1 MITLLSFLECWLPPA
16 DPPSLPLAS
25 LPLLSQNGIHGCAG
39 TQAVLELHDATAGGG
54 SIATPQAAERG
65 RYRGYGDISFSSVP
79 VSESPG
85 QFDDSLLLHGS
96 QGSRHSERQG
106 KGKGKGKYIN
116 PGTAIR
122 QGSHSGRPPHSTV
135 ADFFRP
141 HGSTCRLL
149 IHHELQLQSLQQ
161 DCKLHLYLRSGQRSF
176 LPNLHGMATE
186 WSRLRKEEPQKI
198 SSPLRV
204 ILLQAVLVEM
214 DTRVQ
219 LALQKEKQAI
229 IEMKWLTD
237 MDAWTYMR
245 WTAEKSQLEL
255 MEDQKPRPHESL
267 LESIAELR
275 TLVTP
280 DSIKK
285 FASLKGIP
293 QGAPVGVDPLPVGAG
308 VPSPG
313 RSHVGATPSTD
324 QQQLPSSSGCPASSD
339 RPGLSGLSNPA
350 SRWRLNVCAHKRRRS
365 HSALPLLARRR
376 LARCVLRKMYVCMY
390 VCVCVCWRACV
401 QSFCPKDV

>member
-1 MITLLSFLECWLPPA
+1 MVHESLS
-16 DPPSLPLAS
+16 
-25 LPLLSQNGIHGCAG
+25 
-39 TQAVLELHDATAGGG
+39 
-54 SIATPQAAERG
+54 QAAERQSARQAQLSNEETYLASPDWLERISQALQQSRACVLSETMLNTVTTAQSNEHHATDPLASQSHAPG
-65 RYRGYGDISFSSVP
+65 NLPLDIADWPCPQCTYQAPSFRLLRVHLSRVFAHLSMLASVAVW
-79 VSESPG
+79 VSVFRMP
-85 QFDDSLLLHGS
+85 LYLLH
-96 QGSRHSERQG
+96 RLL
-106 KGKGKGKYIN
+106 
-116 PGTAIR
+116 
-122 QGSHSGRPPHSTV
+122 
-135 ADFFRP
+135 
-141 HGSTCRLL
+141 RLL

-186 WSRLRKEEPQKI
+186 WSRLRREEPQKI
-198 SSPLRV
+198 GSPLRV

-245 WTAEKSQLEL
+245 WNAEKSQLEL

-293 QGAPVGVDPLPVGAG
+293 QGAPVGVDPLPA
-308 VPSPG
+308 PEP
-313 RSHVGATPSTD
+313 
-324 QQQLPSSSGCPASSD
+324 
-339 RPGLSGLSNPA
+339 
-350 SRWRLNVCAHKRRRS
+350 
-365 HSALPLLARRR
+365 
-376 LARCVLRKMYVCMY
+376 
-390 VCVCVCWRACV
+390 
-401 QSFCPKDV
+401 

>member
-1 MITLLSFLECWLPPA
+1 MAGRHTVQWQTSSDLTGQ
-16 DPPSLPLAS
+16 LA
-25 LPLLSQNGIHGCAG
+25 
-39 TQAVLELHDATAGGG
+39 
-54 SIATPQAAERG
+54 
-65 RYRGYGDISFSSVP
+65 
-79 VSESPG
+79 
-85 QFDDSLLLHGS
+85 
-96 QGSRHSERQG
+96 
-106 KGKGKGKYIN
+106 
-116 PGTAIR
+116 
-122 QGSHSGRPPHSTV
+122 
-135 ADFFRP
+135 
-141 HGSTCRLL
+141 RLL

-186 WSRLRKEEPQKI
+186 WSRLRREEPQKI
-198 SSPLRV
+198 GSPLRV

-245 WTAEKSQLEL
+245 WNAEKSQLEL

-324 QQQLPSSSGCPASSD
+324 QQQLPSSSGCPASSGPSGALRAVKSSKPLAVKRV
-339 RPGLSGLSNPA
+339 RPQ
-350 SRWRLNVCAHKRRRS
+350 RRRS

-390 VCVCVCWRACV
+390 VCVCWRACV